1 MVLWDPVPYGKSF
14 VKLLDRFHLHALTSG
29 IRFNR
34 VRTDTNG
41 NQRFGH
47 RMIERKRASLVAL
60 KINASIKNCD
70 IVLSKDEVDPIFETL
85 AATNRIHRVG
95 DEILWNHPLCAE
107 RAFSSPEAFK
117 VILNLFE
124 KVTR

>member
-1 MVLWDPVPYGKSF
+1 
-14 VKLLDRFHLHALTSG
+14 
-29 IRFNR
+29 
-34 VRTDTNG
+34 
-41 NQRFGH
+41 
-47 RMIERKRASLVAL
+47 MIERKRASLVAL